1 MGSRAD
7 SAGSDAALLPKEVGA
22 RLRQFRLEAGLTQP
36 MKAKVEVKAE
46 AEATNPPAQTLTST
60 LTSIL
65 FMKQAV
71 IALFAEMERR
81 GEFG

>member
-1 MGSRAD
+1 M
-7 SAGSDAALLPKEVGA
+7 
-22 RLRQFRLEAGLTQP
+22 P

-81 GEFG
+81 PYRHWCFQPKASVFDGELTKR

>member
-1 MGSRAD
+1 M
-7 SAGSDAALLPKEVGA
+7 
-22 RLRQFRLEAGLTQP
+22 P

-71 IALFAEMERR
+71 IVLFADMERR
-81 GEFG
+81 GELD